1 MKTYRIVGVTNP
13 YIGSKYSYQGWKR
26 YENAN
31 GTYYKRIIRENLTL
45 KEAKKLMIDFY
56 NEDKETYYSNWGLI
70 VANSYGCAHTDADG
84 LYHYE
89 EDSRYYSIEEED

>member
-31 GTYYKRIIRENLTL
+31 GTYYKRIIREHLTL

-56 NEDKETYYSNWGLI
+56 NEDGVITFPNWGLI
-70 VANSYGCAHTDADG
+70 VAHNRNTAGTDSDG
-84 LYHYE
+84 LYFYE
-89 EDSRYYSIEEED
+89 YDSRVYRIEEEN